1 MTTLDVCE
9 SEESVT
15 AVVMLLGM
23 GIKKVP
29 SEVLKLKYAEMAK
42 IFVNYLGKFAESDNT
57 ALLRSVSDTGETP
70 VKCHFSELWTSKLN
84 LKLKYHYDRNS

>member
-29 SEVLKLKYAEMAK
+29 SEVLKLKYSEMAK
-42 IFVNYLGKFAESDNT
+42 TFISYLGKFAESDNT
-57 ALLRSVSDTGETP
+57 ALLRSVSDFGKTWVE
-70 VKCHFSELWTSKLN
+70 CNCSELQTSKLN
-84 LKLKYHYDRNS
+84 LKMKWHYDKN